1 MKEAHYHYAIHPF
14 GVSYENRTHDS
25 GITIRG
31 FATKLTTPYRNTLK
45 SAARKALYPQW
56 SMTRPNVFLYGNHFG
71 TLTPV
76 FLNLLQLTQYTLQRR
91 PWYLSRLLFTL
102 WLLLSTWFCY
112 HIETHYLV
120 LTYSVGLSPATVI
133 MCFNII
139 HHRKTHSVLIRHL
152 QESNLLPQI
161 LGLYQRT
168 NALGLNVFIYSYHIE
183 THCLSSLCTLLHDRL
198 HFV

>member
-1 MKEAHYHYAIHPF
+1 MFIY
-14 GVSYENRTHDS
+14 S
-25 GITIRG
+25 
-31 FATKLTTPYRNTLK
+31 
-45 SAARKALYPQW
+45 
-56 SMTRPNVFLYGNHFG
+56 
-71 TLTPV
+71 
-76 FLNLLQLTQYTLQRR
+76 
-91 PWYLSRLLFTL
+91 
-102 WLLLSTWFCY
+102 Y

-168 NALGLNVFIYSYHIE
+168 NALGLNVFIYDEIVNRICTCAHSTFSPLDSPTKLSPYRNTLVGNDLE
-183 THCLSSLCTLLHDRL
+183 TYLPTVTKASNVFLYGRTAGTRTQNWQIKSLL
-198 HFV
+198 